1 MDRNADPGYNR
12 FMAALPLTTVAGQ
25 VLVAGFRGLEP
36 PADLVA
42 AAQQERVGGFILFRR
57 NLQEPAQVAG
67 LVDRLARTLPPE
79 RPALMAVDQEGGRVA
94 RLGPPVVSLPP
105 MRAFGDGDDV
115 ERTHRA
121 ARLLGCQLRALGF
134 TMDLAPVLD
143 VDTNPANPVIGD
155 RSFGR
160 EPDRVIRH
168 GLAFADGLH
177 EGGVLSCGKHF
188 PGHGDTELDS
198 HFALPRVTHSRERL
212 DRIELAPF
220 RAAVGRLPAL
230 MTAHVVFDALDPDVP
245 ATMSPRVVTE
255 VLRRQ
260 IGFDGL
266 VVSDDLEMRA
276 VADRGSIADA
286 AVGAVAAGCDLV
298 LVCSRVDA
306 CLEAHEALV
315 RQAEKDV
322 GFANKLREAALRS
335 IALRRPR
342 PPRPVTDPDALR
354 EALLPG
360 ETESLERDMTA
371 LDVPGGGP

>member
-1 MDRNADPGYNR
+1 
-12 FMAALPLTTVAGQ
+12 
-25 VLVAGFRGLEP
+25 
-36 PADLVA
+36 
-42 AAQQERVGGFILFRR
+42 
-57 NLQEPAQVAG
+57 
-67 LVDRLARTLPPE
+67 
-79 RPALMAVDQEGGRVA
+79 
-94 RLGPPVVSLPP
+94 
-105 MRAFGDGDDV
+105 
-115 ERTHRA
+115 
-121 ARLLGCQLRALGF
+121 CQLRALGF